1 MSEHDSKEIRSK
13 VTANGT
19 IEISIA
25 TVEKPMPAEDE
36 VLIKVEAV
44 SYTHLRAHET

>member
-1 MSEHDSKEIRSK
+1 MPEQSSKEIRSK
-13 VTANGT
+13 VTDNGT

-36 VLIKVEAV
+36 VCLL
-44 SYTHLRAHET
+44 YTSDAADE